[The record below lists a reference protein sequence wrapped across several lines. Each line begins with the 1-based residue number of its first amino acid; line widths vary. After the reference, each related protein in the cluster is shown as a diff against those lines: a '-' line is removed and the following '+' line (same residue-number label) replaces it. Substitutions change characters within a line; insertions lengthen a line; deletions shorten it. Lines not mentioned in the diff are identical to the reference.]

1 MPIIVSLSGVFAVPI
16 FRSCRR
22 LGLAVSLALLTSGML
37 TAEVEAAAATRAAT
51 GTAAVS
57 AAAQTTIGTRRVA
70 AHATPRQRRPAGVV
84 VARSP
89 RPSRPCQSQRS
100 GAREYRE
107 AATPLFRTAADGSTV
122 PAIRAEAAIVYN
134 PVTQQV
140 LWEENAQNSRSIAS
154 ITKVMTAVVFLEH
167 ALDLTTP
174 VKIERSDV
182 RAAST
187 TYLRANDV
195 LTPNDLLNLLLIG
208 SDNAAA
214 RALARVS
221 PFGTDGFI
229 AKMNAKAQELG
240 LEQTHYVDPSGL
252 IALNV
257 SSAYDMARLIS
268 FAAGDERIASIMRKS
283 SEQIVTNTRTVNVHS
298 TNKLLLGGDIDVRG
312 GKTGFISKSGYCLA
326 TLLQVPNGD
335 PIAVVVLGAR
345 SSAGRF
351 LEAKHLFNWMSERTR
366 NAAVRRRCRGGA
378 GRAAAAARVRHRRV
392 AKDAPCAGRPPVRV
406 IPPSPPAGSAP
417 AEPRD
422 VAALRRLRTSNPD
435 LAPAIDFQLAW
446 LQTERRVD
454 TRVPLPRT
462 VGADALCAARL
473 AAGARVLEFED
484 LVLDWSDVRR
494 LCDQAAD
501 LLRRADFLEPDV
513 EARALA
519 CLRDAAVAA
528 DRIAPLVRSGRRRG
542 CRRRA
547 GVDLR
552 PAPVPDA
559 RRGGLAA
566 ATGGGRVAARD
577 AASCVAAMPSS
588 PRGTAAAAGWSAA
601 DAPRSGRSIRRAV
614 RTASTR
620 ARRRDRA
627 SRSRAACIGS
637 KRARGAAAT

>member
-1 MPIIVSLSGVFAVPI
+1 MPIIVSLSGVFAVPM

-22 LGLAVSLALLTSGML
+22 LGLAVSLALFTSGL
-37 TAEVEAAAATRAAT
+37 LAVEVDAAATTRAAA

-57 AAAQTTIGTRRVA
+57 AASPTTVGTRRA
-70 AHATPRQRRPAGVV
+70 RATRHRAS
-84 VARSP
+84 VARVSSSSI
-89 RPSRPCQSQRS
+89 RRARLTRARATQR
-100 GAREYRE
+100 AREYRE
-107 AATPLFRTAADGSTV
+107 AATPLFRTAADGSMV

-134 PVTQQV
+134 PITQQV

-221 PFGTDGFI
+221 PFGTEGFI

-312 GKTGFISKSGYCLA
+312 GKTGFIAKSGYCLA

-335 PIAVVVLGAR
+335 PVAVVVLGAR

-366 NAAVRRRCRGGA
+366 NLLSAEG
-378 GRAAAAARVRHRRV
+378 AAAAQV
-392 AKDAPCAGRPPVRV
+392 APQPQP
-406 IPPSPPAGSAP
+406 
-417 AEPRD
+417 E
-422 VAALRRLRTSNPD
+422 
-435 LAPAIDFQLAW
+435 
-446 LQTERRVD
+446 
-454 TRVPLPRT
+454 
-462 VGADALCAARL
+462 
-473 AAGARVLEFED
+473 
-484 LVLDWSDVRR
+484 
-494 LCDQAAD
+494 
-501 LLRRADFLEPDV
+501 
-513 EARALA
+513 
-519 CLRDAAVAA
+519 
-528 DRIAPLVRSGRRRG
+528 
-542 CRRRA
+542 
-547 GVDLR
+547 
-552 PAPVPDA
+552 
-559 RRGGLAA
+559 
-566 ATGGGRVAARD
+566 
-577 AASCVAAMPSS
+577 
-588 PRGTAAAAGWSAA
+588 
-601 DAPRSGRSIRRAV
+601 
-614 RTASTR
+614 
-620 ARRRDRA
+620 
-627 SRSRAACIGS
+627 
-637 KRARGAAAT
+637 

>member
-1 MPIIVSLSGVFAVPI
+1 MPIIVSLSGVFAVPM

-22 LGLAVSLALLTSGML
+22 LGLAVSLALFTSGL
-37 TAEVEAAAATRAAT
+37 LAAEVDAAATTRAAA

-57 AAAQTTIGTRRVA
+57 AASQTTIGTRRARATRHRVSA
-70 AHATPRQRRPAGVV
+70 ARVSSSSIRRARLTRARATQR
-84 VARSP
+84 
-89 RPSRPCQSQRS
+89 
-100 GAREYRE
+100 AREYRE
-107 AATPLFRTAADGSTV
+107 AATPLFRTAADGSMV

-221 PFGTDGFI
+221 PFGTEGFI

-312 GKTGFISKSGYCLA
+312 GKTGFIAKSGYCLA

-335 PIAVVVLGAR
+335 PVAVVVLGAR

-366 NAAVRRRCRGGA
+366 NLLSAEG
-378 GRAAAAARVRHRRV
+378 AAAAQV
-392 AKDAPCAGRPPVRV
+392 APQPQP
-406 IPPSPPAGSAP
+406 
-417 AEPRD
+417 E
-422 VAALRRLRTSNPD
+422 
-435 LAPAIDFQLAW
+435 
-446 LQTERRVD
+446 
-454 TRVPLPRT
+454 
-462 VGADALCAARL
+462 
-473 AAGARVLEFED
+473 
-484 LVLDWSDVRR
+484 
-494 LCDQAAD
+494 
-501 LLRRADFLEPDV
+501 
-513 EARALA
+513 
-519 CLRDAAVAA
+519 
-528 DRIAPLVRSGRRRG
+528 
-542 CRRRA
+542 
-547 GVDLR
+547 
-552 PAPVPDA
+552 
-559 RRGGLAA
+559 
-566 ATGGGRVAARD
+566 
-577 AASCVAAMPSS
+577 
-588 PRGTAAAAGWSAA
+588 
-601 DAPRSGRSIRRAV
+601 
-614 RTASTR
+614 
-620 ARRRDRA
+620 
-627 SRSRAACIGS
+627 
-637 KRARGAAAT
+637 

>member
-22 LGLAVSLALLTSGML
+22 LGLAVSLALCTSGML
-37 TAEVEAAAATRAAT
+37 TAEVDAAAATSAAG
-51 GTAAVS
+51 GTVAVS
-57 AAAQTTIGTRRVA
+57 AASKTTIGTRRATRARRSVT
-70 AHATPRQRRPAGVV
+70 TPRVSSSRARRARLARARATQR
-84 VARSP
+84 
-89 RPSRPCQSQRS
+89 
-100 GAREYRE
+100 AREYRE

-140 LWEENAQNSRSIAS
+140 LWEENAQNARSIAS

-214 RALARVS
+214 RALARIS
-221 PFGTDGFI
+221 PFGTMGFI
-229 AKMNAKAQELG
+229 DKMNAKAQELG
-240 LEQTHYVDPSGL
+240 LQQTHYVDPSGL

-283 SEQIVTNTRTVNVHS
+283 SEQIVTNRRTVNVHS

-335 PIAVVVLGAR
+335 PVAVVVLGAR

-366 NAAVRRRCRGGA
+366 TLL
-378 GRAAAAARVRHRRV
+378 
-392 AKDAPCAGRPPVRV
+392 
-406 IPPSPPAGSAP
+406 S
-417 AEPRD
+417 
-422 VAALRRLRTSNPD
+422 T
-435 LAPAIDFQLAW
+435 
-446 LQTERRVD
+446 D
-454 TRVPLPRT
+454 T
-462 VGADALCAARL
+462 
-473 AAGARVLEFED
+473 
-484 LVLDWSDVRR
+484 
-494 LCDQAAD
+494 
-501 LLRRADFLEPDV
+501 
-513 EARALA
+513 
-519 CLRDAAVAA
+519 AVATQV
-528 DRIAPLVRSGRRRG
+528 APQ
-542 CRRRA
+542 
-547 GVDLR
+547 
-552 PAPVPDA
+552 PQPE
-559 RRGGLAA
+559 
-566 ATGGGRVAARD
+566 
-577 AASCVAAMPSS
+577 
-588 PRGTAAAAGWSAA
+588 
-601 DAPRSGRSIRRAV
+601 
-614 RTASTR
+614 
-620 ARRRDRA
+620 
-627 SRSRAACIGS
+627 
-637 KRARGAAAT
+637 

>member
-1 MPIIVSLSGVFAVPI
+1 MPIIVSLSGVFAVPM

-22 LGLAVSLALLTSGML
+22 LGLAVSLALFTSGL
-37 TAEVEAAAATRAAT
+37 VAAEVDAAATTRAAA

-57 AAAQTTIGTRRVA
+57 AASQTTIGTRRA
-70 AHATPRQRRPAGVV
+70 RATRHRVSAPRVSSSSIRRARLTRARATQR
-84 VARSP
+84 
-89 RPSRPCQSQRS
+89 
-100 GAREYRE
+100 AREYRE
-107 AATPLFRTAADGSTV
+107 AATPLFRTAADGSMV

-221 PFGTDGFI
+221 PFGTEGFI

-240 LEQTHYVDPSGL
+240 LQQTHYVDPSGL

-268 FAAGDERIASIMRKS
+268 FAAGDERISSIMRKS

-335 PIAVVVLGAR
+335 PVAVVVLGAR

-366 NAAVRRRCRGGA
+366 TLL
-378 GRAAAAARVRHRRV
+378 
-392 AKDAPCAGRPPVRV
+392 
-406 IPPSPPAGSAP
+406 S
-417 AEPRD
+417 
-422 VAALRRLRTSNPD
+422 T
-435 LAPAIDFQLAW
+435 
-446 LQTERRVD
+446 D
-454 TRVPLPRT
+454 T
-462 VGADALCAARL
+462 
-473 AAGARVLEFED
+473 
-484 LVLDWSDVRR
+484 
-494 LCDQAAD
+494 
-501 LLRRADFLEPDV
+501 
-513 EARALA
+513 
-519 CLRDAAVAA
+519 AVATQV
-528 DRIAPLVRSGRRRG
+528 APQ
-542 CRRRA
+542 
-547 GVDLR
+547 
-552 PAPVPDA
+552 PQPE
-559 RRGGLAA
+559 
-566 ATGGGRVAARD
+566 
-577 AASCVAAMPSS
+577 
-588 PRGTAAAAGWSAA
+588 
-601 DAPRSGRSIRRAV
+601 
-614 RTASTR
+614 
-620 ARRRDRA
+620 
-627 SRSRAACIGS
+627 
-637 KRARGAAAT
+637 

>member
-1 MPIIVSLSGVFAVPI
+1 MPIIVSLSGVYAVPM

-22 LGLAVSLALLTSGML
+22 LGLAVSLALFTSGVL

-57 AAAQTTIGTRRVA
+57 AASQTTISTRRVQRTRRRVS
-70 AHATPRQRRPAGVV
+70 ATPRVSSSSARRARLYR
-84 VARSP
+84 ARS
-89 RPSRPCQSQRS
+89 SQR
-100 GAREYRE
+100 AREYRE

-140 LWEENAQNSRSIAS
+140 LWEENSQNSRSIAS

-229 AKMNAKAQELG
+229 EKMNAKAQELG

-312 GKTGFISKSGYCLA
+312 GKTGFIGKSGYCLA

-366 NAAVRRRCRGGA
+366 NLLSAEG
-378 GRAAAAARVRHRRV
+378 AAAA
-392 AKDAPCAGRPPVRV
+392 
-406 IPPSPPAGSAP
+406 
-417 AEPRD
+417 
-422 VAALRRLRTSNPD
+422 
-435 LAPAIDFQLAW
+435 
-446 LQTERRVD
+446 
-454 TRVPLPRT
+454 
-462 VGADALCAARL
+462 
-473 AAGARVLEFED
+473 
-484 LVLDWSDVRR
+484 
-494 LCDQAAD
+494 QAAPQPQP
-501 LLRRADFLEPDV
+501 E
-513 EARALA
+513 
-519 CLRDAAVAA
+519 
-528 DRIAPLVRSGRRRG
+528 
-542 CRRRA
+542 
-547 GVDLR
+547 
-552 PAPVPDA
+552 
-559 RRGGLAA
+559 
-566 ATGGGRVAARD
+566 
-577 AASCVAAMPSS
+577 
-588 PRGTAAAAGWSAA
+588 
-601 DAPRSGRSIRRAV
+601 
-614 RTASTR
+614 
-620 ARRRDRA
+620 
-627 SRSRAACIGS
+627 
-637 KRARGAAAT
+637 

>member
-1 MPIIVSLSGVFAVPI
+1 MSIIVLLNGVFALPI

-22 LGLAVSLALLTSGML
+22 FGLAASLALLTSGML
-37 TAEVEAAAATRAAT
+37 TAEVEAGAGARVSKGA
-51 GTAAVS
+51 AAVS
-57 AAAQTTIGTRRVA
+57 AARQTTVGTRRAQRMRRRVSVA
-70 AHATPRQRRPAGVV
+70 PRVSSSRARRARLARAR
-84 VARSP
+84 VA
-89 RPSRPCQSQRS
+89 QK
-100 GAREYRE
+100 AREYRE
-107 AATPLFRTAADGSTV
+107 AATPLFRTAPDGSSIPT
-122 PAIRAEAAIVYN
+122 IRAEAAIVYN

-229 AKMNAKAQELG
+229 EKMNAKAQELG
-240 LEQTHYVDPSGL
+240 LEHTHYVDPSGL

-335 PIAVVVLGAR
+335 PVAVVVLGAR

-366 NAAVRRRCRGGA
+366 NLL
-378 GRAAAAARVRHRRV
+378 
-392 AKDAPCAGRPPVRV
+392 
-406 IPPSPPAGSAP
+406 SA
-417 AEPRD
+417 E
-422 VAALRRLRTSNPD
+422 S
-435 LAPAIDFQLAW
+435 
-446 LQTERRVD
+446 
-454 TRVPLPRT
+454 
-462 VGADALCAARL
+462 
-473 AAGARVLEFED
+473 
-484 LVLDWSDVRR
+484 
-494 LCDQAAD
+494 
-501 LLRRADFLEPDV
+501 
-513 EARALA
+513 
-519 CLRDAAVAA
+519 
-528 DRIAPLVRSGRRRG
+528 
-542 CRRRA
+542 
-547 GVDLR
+547 
-552 PAPVPDA
+552 
-559 RRGGLAA
+559 
-566 ATGGGRVAARD
+566 
-577 AASCVAAMPSS
+577 
-588 PRGTAAAAGWSAA
+588 TAAAQAA
-601 DAPRSGRSIRRAV
+601 PQPQPE
-614 RTASTR
+614 
-620 ARRRDRA
+620 
-627 SRSRAACIGS
+627 
-637 KRARGAAAT
+637 

>member
-1 MPIIVSLSGVFAVPI
+1 MPIIISLSGVFAVPM

-22 LGLAVSLALLTSGML
+22 LGLAVSLALFTSGL
-37 TAEVEAAAATRAAT
+37 LAVEVDAAATTRAAA
-51 GTAAVS
+51 GTAAV
-57 AAAQTTIGTRRVA
+57 AAASPTTIGTRRARATRHRVSA
-70 AHATPRQRRPAGVV
+70 ARVSSSSIRRARLTRARATQR
-84 VARSP
+84 
-89 RPSRPCQSQRS
+89 
-100 GAREYRE
+100 AREYRE
-107 AATPLFRTAADGSTV
+107 AATPLFRTAADGSMV

-134 PVTQQV
+134 PITQQV

-221 PFGTDGFI
+221 PFGTEGFI

-312 GKTGFISKSGYCLA
+312 GKTGFIAKSGYCLA

-335 PIAVVVLGAR
+335 PVAVVVLGAR

-366 NAAVRRRCRGGA
+366 NLLSAEG
-378 GRAAAAARVRHRRV
+378 AAAAQV
-392 AKDAPCAGRPPVRV
+392 APQPQP
-406 IPPSPPAGSAP
+406 
-417 AEPRD
+417 E
-422 VAALRRLRTSNPD
+422 
-435 LAPAIDFQLAW
+435 
-446 LQTERRVD
+446 
-454 TRVPLPRT
+454 
-462 VGADALCAARL
+462 
-473 AAGARVLEFED
+473 
-484 LVLDWSDVRR
+484 
-494 LCDQAAD
+494 
-501 LLRRADFLEPDV
+501 
-513 EARALA
+513 
-519 CLRDAAVAA
+519 
-528 DRIAPLVRSGRRRG
+528 
-542 CRRRA
+542 
-547 GVDLR
+547 
-552 PAPVPDA
+552 
-559 RRGGLAA
+559 
-566 ATGGGRVAARD
+566 
-577 AASCVAAMPSS
+577 
-588 PRGTAAAAGWSAA
+588 
-601 DAPRSGRSIRRAV
+601 
-614 RTASTR
+614 
-620 ARRRDRA
+620 
-627 SRSRAACIGS
+627 
-637 KRARGAAAT
+637 